1 MAFALAKD
9 QLGFIE
15 RMVRSGRFNNQ
26 SEVVRAALRRLQR
39 EEEDYLHPPP
49 ITSAEARKVYRRDAA
64 WERVERAAAG
74 RVKPE

>member
-9 QLGFIE
+9 QIGFIE
-15 RMVRSGRFNNQ
+15 RMIRAGRFNNQ

-49 ITSAEARKVYRRDAA
+49 ITPAEARQVYRRDAA

-74 RVKPE
+74 RAKPE